1 MALDIK
7 KTFEYLQKVAVI
19 HQKYNK
25 VQYKEFE
32 KKYDAAKSKQEL
44 YDSVDAEYIKAL
56 KI

>member
-32 KKYDAAKSKQEL
+32 KKYDAAKTKQEL
-44 YDSVDAEYIKAL
+44 YEIVDAEYIKAL